1 MTELDLPHVVK
12 SSLLRKDPDTR
23 KDLNAGGEGDAR
35 GRDGLMAS
43 PTRWT

>member
-1 MTELDLPHVVK
+1 MTEMTELDLPHVVK

-35 GRDGLMAS
+35 GREV
-43 PTRWT
+43 